1 MINHKPSKTNSC
13 GVTTIE
19 ILIVTAV
26 MLILLGSCFIGQRQR
41 EREFELQR
49 SAFKIIT
56 DIERAREMAM
66 SAEKFGTDVPEGGW
80 GIHFDNSSSTSY
92 ILFADLRPD
101 PGTDPDKI
109 YSGLSEIKETIFLG
123 GEKERVKLDSSFTP
137 IDIVFVPP
145 SPDVYLQGGTVVDE
159 VEITIGID
167 DPVKTKT
174 VIVNKAGLISAEN

>member
-1 MINHKPSKTNSC
+1 M
-13 GVTTIE
+13 IE

-49 SAFKIIT
+49 SVFKIIT

-66 SAEKFGTDVPEGGW
+66 SAEKFGTEVPEGGW
-80 GIHFDNSSSTSY
+80 GIHFDNSSHTSY
-92 ILFADLRPD
+92 ILFADIGPS
-101 PGTDPDKI
+101 PDKK
-109 YSGLSEIKETIFLG
+109 YSGPSEIKETIFLG
-123 GEKERVKLDSSFTP
+123 GEKERVKLDSSFSP

-145 SPDVYLQGGTVVDE
+145 SPDVYLWQEVEFVDDK
-159 VEITIGID
+159 VEITVGIE

-174 VIVNKAGLISAEN
+174 IIVNKAGLISTEN